1 LSLFPLKWSD
11 DLLVGEPVMD
21 ATHQE
26 FVSLL
31 TVLGECGEHDALAR
45 LDAFMAHTDA
55 HFAQESRWMTEM
67 GFTAADCHER
77 EHEMV
82 LETAQAVR
90 AKLAAGEA
98 GADLAKM
105 LALGVAQWF
114 SNHAASMDAVLAL
127 YMKEQGYAPTPGG

>member
-1 LSLFPLKWSD
+1 MTVLEWQESLVVGDSVMDETHREFV
-11 DLLVGEPVMD
+11 DLLNALSD
-21 ATHQE
+21 ADE
-26 FVSLL
+26 SA
-31 TVLGECGEHDALAR
+31 ALSR
-45 LDAFMAHTDA
+45 LDAFLQHTEA

-67 GFTAADCHER
+67 AFTAADCHER

-114 SNHAASMDAVLAL
+114 ENHAASMDAVLAL
-127 YMKEQGYAPTPGG
+127 YMKEHGYAPTPGG